1 MKRNMT
7 QWVADLIANE
17 DKRPMPV
24 LSFPAVTLMDISV
37 RELISDSEL
46 QARAM
51 ALIAEKLPTLCAL
64 GFMDLSVEAEAFG
77 ADIIVPD
84 GEVPTVV
91 GALVTDED
99 AADALEI
106 PAVGAGRTGLYIESM
121 QKALQRITDRP
132 VLAGAIG
139 PFSLAGRLMGVEDAL
154 VYCFDEP
161 DMVHTIME
169 KTTRFVTDYILAF
182 KAVGANGVL
191 MAEPLTG
198 LLSPTL
204 AEEFSTPYVKQ
215 IVDAV
220 QDDEFMVIYHNCGQS
235 VMYMAEQLTSIG
247 AAGYHFGNA
256 ADLEA
261 MLQQMPDNVPIFGN
275 LDPAGQLFAGDTA
288 SVFAATTEIVNRC
301 GEYKN
306 FVPSSGCDIPP
317 LTSWDN
323 IDSFFKA
330 CHERFYKGPPED
342 SRY

>member
-7 QWVADLIANE
+7 QWVSDLIANE

-37 RELISDSEL
+37 RDLISHSDL
-46 QARAM
+46 QAQAM

-99 AADALEI
+99 AADVLEV
-106 PAVGAGRTGLYIESM
+106 PPVGAGRTGLYIESM
-121 QKALQRITDRP
+121 KNAVERITDRP

-161 DMVHTIME
+161 DMVHTIMG
-169 KTTRFVTDYILAF
+169 KTTKFITDYVLAF
-182 KAVGANGVL
+182 KAAGANGVL
-191 MAEPLTG
+191 LAEPLTG
-198 LLSPTL
+198 LISPTL
-204 AEEFSTPYVKQ
+204 AEEFSTPYVTQ
-215 IVDAV
+215 IVNAV
-220 QDDEFMVIYHNCGQS
+220 QDDEFIVIYHNCGQS
-235 VMYMAEQLTSIG
+235 TKYMADQLTSIG

-256 ADLEA
+256 VDLEEL
-261 MLQQMPDNVPIFGN
+261 LQKMPSNIPIFGN
-275 LDPAGQLFAGDTA
+275 LDPAGKLFAGNTA
-288 SVFAATTEIVNRC
+288 DVYAATTEMVNKC
-301 GEYKN
+301 GEYRN
-306 FVPSSGCDIPP
+306 YVPSSGCDIPP
-317 LTSWDN
+317 LTSWEN
-323 IDSFFKA
+323 IDAFFKA
-330 CHERFYKGPPED
+330 CHQRFYRGSPED